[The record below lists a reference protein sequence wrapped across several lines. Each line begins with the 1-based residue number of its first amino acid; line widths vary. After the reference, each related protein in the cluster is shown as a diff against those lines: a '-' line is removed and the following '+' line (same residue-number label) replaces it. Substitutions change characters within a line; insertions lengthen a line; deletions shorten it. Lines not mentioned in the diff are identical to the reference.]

1 MENYILLCVF
11 IMFLIG
17 VFAVCDFCISI
28 LERRKAKARSSK
40 FFDYKL

>member
-17 VFAVCDFCISI
+17 VFAIADICVNLIAN
-28 LERRKAKARSSK
+28 RRRTKANK